1 MNRFSI
7 GTHAFILIVLAVG
20 IIYSLPNL
28 YPAKPAIQI
37 AYTDSGQ
44 SADQGLLNE
53 VTEILSAK
61 SIQSESIGLKDNNIV
76 AKFSSFDD
84 QLAAKSALQRILL
97 DRAIVA
103 LNLEPSTPQWLR
115 DIGGGPLKL
124 GLDLSGGVHFL
135 LEVDIESALDNR
147 LDSLLNQYRKKFRD
161 DRINVESSQKKD
173 KELSFSF
180 ASDEDYNKALKVFGD
195 DNITAVGT
203 ALYDIQTNTIR
214 NNVDISYSQS
224 AIKEIRDYAVGQN
237 LMTLRNRVNELG
249 VSEPIVQRQGSSR
262 IVVELPGVQDTTA
275 AKKIIGKTA
284 NLEFRLE
291 AAPDDNIT
299 AVGTALYDI
308 QTNTI
313 RNNVDISYS
322 QSAIKEIRDYAVGQN
337 LMTLRNRVNEL
348 GVSEPIVQRQGSSR
362 IVVELPG
369 VQDTT
374 AAKKII
380 GKTANLEFRLEAAPT
395 TSRLRKEEFTYQDE
409 RMGSAYL
416 EKNIIVAGER
426 VTNASSGFDESGFAQ
441 VNISL
446 DMQGGRA
453 MQKAT
458 SGNIGRRLGVLF
470 VERKNKSTLTI
481 DENGDEVIE
490 QSSYI
495 EKNIISLATVQAVLG
510 TGFRITG
517 VGSPQEASELALLLR
532 AGALAAPM
540 KFVEER
546 TVGPSLGKENIEL
559 GIRSIIIGLLSVVL
573 FMVFYYRWFGLAA
586 NIALFANVVLI
597 TGFMSLLGATLT
609 LPGIAGIVLTIGMAV
624 DANVLIF
631 SRIREELA
639 EGRDPQTAIQEGF
652 SRAFVT
658 IFDANVT
665 TLIASIVLYA
675 IGTGPIKGFAIT
687 LSIGIITSMF
697 TAILGTRAIINLMYG
712 NKNIKELRV

>member
-1 MNRFSI
+1 MVLSI
-7 GTHAFILIVLAVG
+7 GV
-20 IIYSLPNL
+20 IYSLPNL

-37 AYTDSGQ
+37 AYTDSGK
-44 SADQGLLNE
+44 SADQILLNQ
-53 VTEILSAK
+53 VREILEGQAVG
-61 SIQSESIGLKDNNIV
+61 IESVGLKDNNIV
-76 AKFSSFDD
+76 AKFNSFDD
-84 QLAAKSALQRILL
+84 QLAGKAALQKILL
-97 DRAIVA
+97 DQAIVA

-115 DIGGGPLKL
+115 DIGAGPLKL

-135 LEVDIESALDNR
+135 LEVDIDSALDNR
-147 LDSLLNQYRKKFRD
+147 LESLLNQYRKKFRD
-161 DRINVESSQKKD
+161 DRINVENSRKD
-173 KELSFSF
+173 NKDLLFAF
-180 ASDEDYNKALKVFGD
+180 ASDEDYNKALKIFNA
-195 DNITAVGT
+195 DNITAIG
-203 ALYDIQTNTIR
+203 ASLYDLDTNSLR
-214 NNVDISYSQS
+214 NLVELSFSQS

-262 IVVELPGVQDTTA
+262 IVVQLPGVQDTTA

-291 AAPDDNIT
+291 AA
-299 AVGTALYDI
+299 
-308 QTNTI
+308 
-313 RNNVDISYS
+313 S
-322 QSAIKEIRDYAVGQN
+322 
-337 LMTLRNRVNEL
+337 
-348 GVSEPIVQRQGSSR
+348 
-362 IVVELPG
+362 
-369 VQDTT
+369 
-374 AAKKII
+374 
-380 GKTANLEFRLEAAPT
+380 T
-395 TSRLRKEEFTYQDE
+395 TSRLRKEEFDWQEE
-409 RMGSAYL
+409 RMGSTFL

-441 VNISL
+441 VNITL

-458 SGNIGRRLGVLF
+458 TGNIGRRLGVLF
-470 VERKNKSTLTI
+470 VEQKNKSVLTQ
-481 DENGDEVIE
+481 DADGNDVIE
-490 QSSYI
+490 QTSYI
-495 EKNIISLATVQAVLG
+495 EKKIISLATVQAVLG

-546 TVGPSLGKENIEL
+546 TVGPSLGKENVEL
-559 GIRSIIIGLLSVVL
+559 GVRSIIIGLLSVIA
-573 FMVFYYRWFGLAA
+573 FMLFYYRWFGFAA

-597 TGFMSLLGATLT
+597 TGFMSLIGATLT

-631 SRIREELA
+631 SRIREELKD
-639 EGRDPQTAIQEGF
+639 GKDPQTAIQEGF

-658 IFDANVT
+658 IVDANVT

-675 IGTGPIKGFAIT
+675 IGTGPVKGFAIT
-687 LSIGIITSMF
+687 LSIGILTSMF
-697 TAILGTRAIINLMYG
+697 TAIMGTRAIINVMYG

>member
-1 MNRFSI
+1 M
-7 GTHAFILIVLAVG
+7 
-20 IIYSLPNL
+20 
-28 YPAKPAIQI
+28 
-37 AYTDSGQ
+37 
-44 SADQGLLNE
+44 
-53 VTEILSAK
+53 
-61 SIQSESIGLKDNNIV
+61 
-76 AKFSSFDD
+76 
-84 QLAAKSALQRILL
+84 
-97 DRAIVA
+97 
-103 LNLEPSTPQWLR
+103 
-115 DIGGGPLKL
+115 
-124 GLDLSGGVHFL
+124 
-135 LEVDIESALDNR
+135 
-147 LDSLLNQYRKKFRD
+147 
-161 DRINVESSQKKD
+161 
-173 KELSFSF
+173 
-180 ASDEDYNKALKVFGD
+180 SDEDYNKALKIFGD

-203 ALYDIQTNTIR
+203 ALYDIQTNAIR
-214 NNVDISYSQS
+214 NKVDIAYSQG

-291 AAPDDNIT
+291 A
-299 AVGTALYDI
+299 
-308 QTNTI
+308 
-313 RNNVDISYS
+313 
-322 QSAIKEIRDYAVGQN
+322 
-337 LMTLRNRVNEL
+337 
-348 GVSEPIVQRQGSSR
+348 SS
-362 IVVELPG
+362 
-369 VQDTT
+369 
-374 AAKKII
+374 
-380 GKTANLEFRLEAAPT
+380 T
-395 TSRLRKEEFTYQDE
+395 TSRLRKEEFDYKDE
-409 RMGSAYL
+409 RMGSADL
-416 EKNIIVAGER
+416 EKSVIVAGER
-426 VTNASSGFDESGFAQ
+426 VPNASSGFDESGFAQ

-470 VERKNKSTLTI
+470 VERKNKSILTT
-481 DENGDEVIE
+481 DENGNEVIE

-510 TGFRITG
+510 TSFRITG

-546 TVGPSLGKENIEL
+546 TVGPSLGKENIQL
-559 GIRSIIIGLLSVVL
+559 GIKSIIIGLLSVVL

-639 EGRDPQTAIQEGF
+639 EGRDPQTAIEQGF

-687 LSIGIITSMF
+687 LSILIITSMF
-697 TAILGTRAIINLMYG
+697 TAILGTISIINLMYG
-712 NKNIKELRV
+712 NKNIQELRV

>member
-7 GTHAFILIVLAVG
+7 WTYTFILMVLSIGV
-20 IIYSLPNL
+20 IYSLPNL

-37 AYTDSGQ
+37 AYTDSGK
-44 SADQGLLNE
+44 SADQILLNQ
-53 VTEILSAK
+53 VKDILED
-61 SIQSESIGLKDNNIV
+61 QSTGVESVGLKDNNII
-76 AKFSSFDD
+76 AKFDNFDD
-84 QLAAKSALQRILL
+84 QLAGKAALQKILL
-97 DRAIVA
+97 DDAIVA

-115 DIGGGPLKL
+115 NIGGGPLKL

-135 LEVDIESALDNR
+135 LEVDIDSALDNR
-147 LDSLLNQYRKKFRD
+147 LESLLNEYRKKFRD
-161 DRINVESSQKKD
+161 DRINVESSRKD
-173 KELSFSF
+173 NKDLVFSF
-180 ASDEDYNKALKVFGD
+180 ASDEDYNNALRVFNE
-195 DNITAVGT
+195 DNITPLGT
-203 ALYDIQTNTIR
+203 SLYDLSTNSIR
-214 NNVDISYSQS
+214 NLVELTYSTS

-262 IVVELPGVQDTTA
+262 IVVQLPGVQDTTA

-291 AAPDDNIT
+291 AA
-299 AVGTALYDI
+299 
-308 QTNTI
+308 
-313 RNNVDISYS
+313 S
-322 QSAIKEIRDYAVGQN
+322 
-337 LMTLRNRVNEL
+337 
-348 GVSEPIVQRQGSSR
+348 
-362 IVVELPG
+362 
-369 VQDTT
+369 
-374 AAKKII
+374 
-380 GKTANLEFRLEAAPT
+380 T
-395 TSRLRKEEFTYQDE
+395 TSRLRKEEFDWQDE
-409 RMGSAYL
+409 RMGSAFL

-426 VTNASSGFDESGFAQ
+426 VTNANSGFDENGLAQ
-441 VNISL
+441 VNITL

-458 SGNIGRRLGVLF
+458 NGNIGRRLGVLF
-470 VERKNKSTLTI
+470 VEQKNKSVLTK
-481 DENGDEVIE
+481 DADGNDVIE
-490 QSSYI
+490 QTSYI
-495 EKNIISLATVQAVLG
+495 EKEIISLATVQAVLG
-510 TGFRITG
+510 TSFRITG

-559 GIRSIIIGLLSVVL
+559 GVRSIIIGLFSVVA
-573 FMVFYYRWFGLAA
+573 FMLFYYRWFGFAA

-631 SRIREELA
+631 SRIREELKD
-639 EGRDPQTAIQEGF
+639 GKDPQTAIQEGF

-658 IFDANVT
+658 IVDANVT

-675 IGTGPIKGFAIT
+675 IGTGPVKGFAIT
-687 LSIGIITSMF
+687 LSIGILTSMF

-712 NKNIKELRV
+712 NQNIKELRV

>member
-7 GTHAFILIVLAVG
+7 WTYAFILMVLSIGV
-20 IIYSLPNL
+20 IYSLPNL

-37 AYTDSGQ
+37 AYTDSGK
-44 SADQGLLNE
+44 SADQILLNQ
-53 VTEILSAK
+53 VTEILEDRSVGV
-61 SIQSESIGLKDNNIV
+61 ESIGLKDNNII
-76 AKFSSFDD
+76 AKFNSFDD
-84 QLAAKSALQRILL
+84 QLAGKAALQRVLL
-97 DRAIVA
+97 DRAVVA
-103 LNLEPSTPQWLR
+103 LNLEPSTPKWLR

-135 LEVDIESALDNR
+135 LEVDIDSALDNR
-147 LDSLLNQYRKKFRD
+147 LESLLNEYRKKFRD
-161 DRINVESSQKKD
+161 ERINVESSLKSNKD
-173 KELSFSF
+173 LIFSF
-180 ASDEDYNKALKVFGD
+180 ISDEDYNKALRIFSD
-195 DNITAVGT
+195 DNITSLGT
-203 ALYDIQTNTIR
+203 PLYDLRPNSLR
-214 NNVDISYSQS
+214 NLVEIAYSQN

-291 AAPDDNIT
+291 AA
-299 AVGTALYDI
+299 
-308 QTNTI
+308 
-313 RNNVDISYS
+313 S
-322 QSAIKEIRDYAVGQN
+322 
-337 LMTLRNRVNEL
+337 
-348 GVSEPIVQRQGSSR
+348 
-362 IVVELPG
+362 
-369 VQDTT
+369 
-374 AAKKII
+374 
-380 GKTANLEFRLEAAPT
+380 T
-395 TSRLRKEEFTYQDE
+395 TSRLRKEEFDFQDE
-409 RMGSAYL
+409 RMGSAFL
-416 EKNIIVAGER
+416 EKNIIVAGDR

-441 VNISL
+441 VNITL

-458 SGNIGRRLGVLF
+458 NGNIGRRLGVLF
-470 VERKNKSTLTI
+470 VEQKNKSVLTK
-481 DENGDEVIE
+481 DADDNDVIE
-490 QSSYI
+490 QTSYVTK
-495 EKNIISLATVQAVLG
+495 EIISLATVQAVLG
-510 TGFRITG
+510 TSFRITG

-559 GIRSIIIGLLSVVL
+559 GVRSIIIGLLSVIA
-573 FMVFYYRWFGLAA
+573 FMFFYYRWFGFAA

-631 SRIREELA
+631 SRIREELKA
-639 EGRDPQTAIQEGF
+639 GKDPQTAIQEGF

-658 IFDANVT
+658 IVDANVT
-665 TLIASIVLYA
+665 TLIASVVLYA
-675 IGTGPIKGFAIT
+675 IGTGPVKGFAIT
-687 LSIGIITSMF
+687 LSIGILTSMF

>member
-7 GTHAFILIVLAVG
+7 WTYALILMVLSIG
-20 IIYSLPNL
+20 LIYSLPNL

-37 AYTDSGQ
+37 AYTDSGK
-44 SADQGLLNE
+44 SADQILLNQ
-53 VTEILSAK
+53 VTEILEDRSVGV
-61 SIQSESIGLKDNNIV
+61 ESIGLKDNNII
-76 AKFSSFDD
+76 AKFNSFDD
-84 QLAAKSALQRILL
+84 QLAGKAALQRVLL
-97 DRAIVA
+97 DRAVVA

-135 LEVDIESALDNR
+135 LEVDIDSALDNR
-147 LDSLLNQYRKKFRD
+147 LESLLNEYRKKFRD
-161 DRINVESSQKKD
+161 EKINVESSRKSNKD
-173 KELSFSF
+173 LIFSF
-180 ASDEDYNKALKVFGD
+180 ISDEDYNKALRIFSD
-195 DNITAVGT
+195 DNITSLGT
-203 ALYDIQTNTIR
+203 PLYDLRPNSLR
-214 NNVDISYSQS
+214 NLVEIAYSQN

-291 AAPDDNIT
+291 AA
-299 AVGTALYDI
+299 
-308 QTNTI
+308 
-313 RNNVDISYS
+313 S
-322 QSAIKEIRDYAVGQN
+322 
-337 LMTLRNRVNEL
+337 
-348 GVSEPIVQRQGSSR
+348 
-362 IVVELPG
+362 
-369 VQDTT
+369 
-374 AAKKII
+374 
-380 GKTANLEFRLEAAPT
+380 T
-395 TSRLRKEEFTYQDE
+395 TSRLRKEEFDFQDE
-409 RMGSAYL
+409 RMGSAFL
-416 EKNIIVAGER
+416 EKNIIVAGDR

-441 VNISL
+441 VNITL

-458 SGNIGRRLGVLF
+458 NGNIGRRLGVLF
-470 VERKNKSTLTI
+470 VEQKNKSVLTK
-481 DENGDEVIE
+481 DADGNDVIE
-490 QSSYI
+490 QTSYVTK
-495 EKNIISLATVQAVLG
+495 EIISLATVQAVLG
-510 TGFRITG
+510 TSFRITG

-559 GIRSIIIGLLSVVL
+559 GVRSIIIGLLSVIA
-573 FMVFYYRWFGLAA
+573 FMFFYYRWFGFAA

-631 SRIREELA
+631 SRIREELKA
-639 EGRDPQTAIQEGF
+639 GKDPQTAIQEGF

-658 IFDANVT
+658 IVDANVT
-665 TLIASIVLYA
+665 TLIASVVLYA
-675 IGTGPIKGFAIT
+675 IGTGPVKGFAIT
-687 LSIGIITSMF
+687 LSIGILTSMF

>member
-1 MNRFSI
+1 MVLSI
-7 GTHAFILIVLAVG
+7 GV
-20 IIYSLPNL
+20 IYSLPNL

-37 AYTDSGQ
+37 AYTDSGK
-44 SADQGLLNE
+44 SADQILLNQ
-53 VTEILSAK
+53 VKDILEG
-61 SIQSESIGLKDNNIV
+61 QSTGVESVGLKDNNII
-76 AKFSSFDD
+76 AKFDNFDD
-84 QLAAKSALQRILL
+84 QLAGKAALQKILL
-97 DRAIVA
+97 DDAIVA

-115 DIGGGPLKL
+115 NIGGGPLKL

-135 LEVDIESALDNR
+135 LEVDIDSALDNR
-147 LDSLLNQYRKKFRD
+147 LESLLNEYRKKFRD
-161 DRINVESSQKKD
+161 DRINVESSRKD
-173 KELSFSF
+173 DKDLVFSF
-180 ASDEDYNKALKVFGD
+180 ASDEDYNKALRVFNE
-195 DNITAVGT
+195 DNITPLGT
-203 ALYDIQTNTIR
+203 SLYDLSTNSIR
-214 NNVDISYSQS
+214 NLVELTYSTS

-262 IVVELPGVQDTTA
+262 IVVQLPGVQDTTA

-291 AAPDDNIT
+291 AA
-299 AVGTALYDI
+299 
-308 QTNTI
+308 
-313 RNNVDISYS
+313 S
-322 QSAIKEIRDYAVGQN
+322 
-337 LMTLRNRVNEL
+337 
-348 GVSEPIVQRQGSSR
+348 
-362 IVVELPG
+362 
-369 VQDTT
+369 
-374 AAKKII
+374 
-380 GKTANLEFRLEAAPT
+380 T
-395 TSRLRKEEFTYQDE
+395 TSRLRKEEFDWQDE
-409 RMGSAYL
+409 RMGSAFL

-426 VTNASSGFDESGFAQ
+426 VTNANSGFDENGLAQ
-441 VNISL
+441 VNITL

-458 SGNIGRRLGVLF
+458 NGNIGRRLGVLF
-470 VERKNKSTLTI
+470 VEQKNKSVLAKDT
-481 DENGDEVIE
+481 DGNDVIE
-490 QSSYI
+490 QTSYI
-495 EKNIISLATVQAVLG
+495 EKEIISLATVQAVLG
-510 TGFRITG
+510 TSFRITG

-559 GIRSIIIGLLSVVL
+559 GVRSIIIGLFSVIA
-573 FMVFYYRWFGLAA
+573 FMLFYYRWFGFAA

-631 SRIREELA
+631 SRIREELKD
-639 EGRDPQTAIQEGF
+639 GKDPQTAIQEGF

-658 IFDANVT
+658 IVDANVT

-675 IGTGPIKGFAIT
+675 IGTGPVKGFAIT
-687 LSIGIITSMF
+687 LSIGILTSMF

-712 NKNIKELRV
+712 NQNIKELRV